1 MLLLYLCVIIY
12 NMKTTIQRVIESN
25 DVDFS
30 FDSTVYSIGNIFMTA
45 ANVDSRSKGFGV
57 ESLLSRG
64 LTWVTLRT
72 YIKVNTFPHDQDNVT
87 VETWVEDCT
96 RITTQRNC
104 TFKDAAGNHLVDI
117 TTIFALVD
125 YETRRPVNIMEK
137 MPDFSE
143 KFIVDEKSVLRAPE
157 KLKAIGNPQL
167 VSKHT
172 VVFSD
177 LDCNMHTTSFRYALW
192 VLDAIALDEHK
203 TKQVAGLE
211 INFIKECRYGETVS
225 VFREDISDDQAIF
238 EIKNEAGELLNRQC
252 VTFVAR
258 K

>member
-1 MLLLYLCVIIY
+1 ME
-12 NMKTTIQRVIESN
+12 KTTVQRDIESN

-30 FDSTVYSIGNIFMTA
+30 FDSTVYSIGNMFMMA
-45 ANVDSRSKGFGV
+45 ANIDSSTKGFGV
-57 ESLLSRG
+57 ESLLNHG

-72 YIKVNTFPHDQDNVT
+72 YIKVNTFPHDRETVT

-125 YETRRPVNIMEK
+125 YETRRPVNILEK
-137 MPDFSE
+137 MPEFPE
-143 KFIVDEKSVLRAPE
+143 KFIIDEKSTLRAPG
-157 KLKAIGNPQL
+157 KLKAIVNPQL
-167 VSKHT
+167 VHTHT

-177 LDCNMHTTSFRYALW
+177 LDCNMHTTSFRYVLW
-192 VLDAIALDEHK
+192 VLDAISLDEHK
-203 TKQVAGLE
+203 KKQISELE
-211 INFIKECRYGETVS
+211 VNFVKECRYGETVS
-225 VFREDISDDQAIF
+225 VYREDISENQAVF
-238 EIKNEAGELLNRQC
+238 EIKNEEGELLNRQC
-252 VTFVAR
+252 VTFIDR